1 MSHSCTPTEF
11 QRQFEHHLA
20 AFSLA
25 DSWQRGDA
33 LRKILASLSRMGYF
47 SITRSEV
54 TTKNHPMLEVR
65 GQFSLAKRL
74 PDLVQVD
81 LSNIWADSTSD
92 ACRSVHAFAKTAE
105 GFDMLLLA
113 VFGATVVTCCLHV
126 VGTH

>member
-1 MSHSCTPTEF
+1 MSHQCSPTEF

-25 DSWQRGDA
+25 DSWQRSDA
-33 LRKILASLSRMGYF
+33 LKRILAFLRQMGYF
-47 SITRSEV
+47 SVTKSEV
-54 TTKNHPMLEVR
+54 TAKNNPMLEVR

-74 PDLVQVD
+74 PDLVQID
-81 LSNIWADSTSD
+81 LSNLWAADTSD
-92 ACRSVHAFAKTAE
+92 ACRSLHAFAKTAD

-113 VFGATVVTCCLHV
+113 VFGATVVTCSLHV